1 MHSLLKFHLIFLK
14 GVPFRSNTVMINGA
28 TTYLYVYIYGMEH
41 SSSGT
46 NLHMIFFLSGTYI
59 IFHRFVQHVFKE
71 LMKTLLPL
79 GTNYTPKQVFF
90 NKQTL
95 NSITKYGRECKYG
108 MERRKENKYIFG
120 FALPLDI
127 QHSDSID

>member
-1 MHSLLKFHLIFLK
+1 
-14 GVPFRSNTVMINGA
+14 MINGA

-95 NSITKYGRECKYG
+95 NSVRKYG
-108 MERRKENKYIFG
+108 MECRKENKYVFG

-127 QHSDSID
+127 LTVFIKGQKISLGKFMGMVSYKCT

>member
-14 GVPFRSNTVMINGA
+14 GVPFRSNTVMIKGA

-59 IFHRFVQHVFKE
+59 IFHRRFVQHVFKE
-71 LMKTLLPL
+71 LCFLSGQITHPSK
-79 GTNYTPKQVFF
+79 FF

-95 NSITKYGRECKYG
+95 NSVRKHG
-108 MERRKENKYIFG
+108 MECRKENKYVFG

-127 QHSDSID
+127 QHSDSTY

>member
-1 MHSLLKFHLIFLK
+1 MHSLLKFHLICLK
-14 GVPFRSNTVMINGA
+14 GVPIRSNTVKIKGA
-28 TTYLYVYIYGMEH
+28 TTYAYIYGMEH

-46 NLHMIFFLSGTYI
+46 NLHIFFLSGTYI
-59 IFHRFVQHVFKE
+59 IFHRRFVQHVFKE

-79 GTNYTPKQVFF
+79 RTNYTPRQVFF

-108 MERRKENKYIFG
+108 MECRKENK
-120 FALPLDI
+120 
-127 QHSDSID
+127 